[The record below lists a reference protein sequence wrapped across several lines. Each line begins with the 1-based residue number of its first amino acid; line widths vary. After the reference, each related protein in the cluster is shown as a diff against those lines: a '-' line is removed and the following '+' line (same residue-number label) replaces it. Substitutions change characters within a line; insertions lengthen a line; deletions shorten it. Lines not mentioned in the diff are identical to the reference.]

1 LPLPDPLHLYSLCPL
16 LLALS
21 LTASRLPPSPACLP
35 RLQADGAFGPPPK
48 KLKQATIKFKICPKE
63 ITTADATALY
73 ASLPSLPDLTA
84 QNAHGRFVVAPPAM
98 WPDDACPD
106 SAGFMGKITKS
117 VTVRGQGVVL
127 TIKFKDKTQHMSL
140 SAVQGW
146 KCVS

>member
-1 LPLPDPLHLYSLCPL
+1 
-16 LLALS
+16 
-21 LTASRLPPSPACLP
+21 
-35 RLQADGAFGPPPK
+35 
-48 KLKQATIKFKICPKE
+48 LKQATIKFKICPKE

-140 SAVQGW
+140 SAVQPDRGGSASRDFAA
-146 KCVS
+146 CFVPYREGFTEPPDTAP